1 MSAEISTRY
10 EEGWIEHELFF
21 FLSHIPQLIA
31 YSKVLLL
38 GHCFKHSLVLM
49 FRPREVIFWAS
60 TPPCSEKKKKKRKN
74 NSKFCL
80 QICLEKFRQKK
91 KAAINC
97 ILDYICALY
106 PLECGEKVW
115 HHSFGKVKYCEEC
128 ILSSKIKAALV
139 IYAS

>member
-1 MSAEISTRY
+1 
-10 EEGWIEHELFF
+10 
-21 FLSHIPQLIA
+21 
-31 YSKVLLL
+31 
-38 GHCFKHSLVLM
+38 M
-49 FRPREVIFWAS
+49 FR
-60 TPPCSEKKKKKRKN
+60 KKKKKEKE
-74 NSKFCL
+74 KQQ
-80 QICLEKFRQKK
+80 QILSPNLSREIQTKK